1 MIELALFAAAGL
13 LYALA
18 GYRRE
23 RAVPAGGTRRIDR
36 TTALIMLEAVCMALA
51 AIVAATLYMVTVV
64 S

>member
-13 LYALA
+13 LYALV

-23 RAVPAGGTRRIDR
+23 RAVPGDGTRRIDR
-36 TTALIMLEAVCMALA
+36 TTALVMFEAVCMA
-51 AIVAATLYMVTVV
+51 VAALVAAMLYMVTVV